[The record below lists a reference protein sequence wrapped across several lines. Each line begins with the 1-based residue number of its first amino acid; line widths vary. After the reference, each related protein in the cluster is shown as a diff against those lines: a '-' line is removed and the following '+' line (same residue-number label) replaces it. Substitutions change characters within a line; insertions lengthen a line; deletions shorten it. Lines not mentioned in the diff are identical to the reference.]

1 LDLYTVWR
9 QEVLIIFKLELLILI
24 EGDFSREVHVPV
36 KVGNRYVQMTL
47 FFSVISSSKVN
58 FVGNVLL
65 AIVNVSIL
73 SVSEGLSVLLIF
85 GEANQSDSGGN
96 VLRYDVVESIERISF
111 ADELDHNFFR
121 GVHTIDENF
130 PFDVFDTQI
139 LSHYR

>member
-24 EGDFSREVHVPV
+24 EGDFSREVDVPV
-36 KVGNRYVQMTL
+36 KVGNRDVQMTL

-139 LSHYR
+139 LSHYC

>member
-1 LDLYTVWR
+1 LDLDTVWR
-9 QEVLIIFKLELLILI
+9 QEVLIIFELELLILI

-36 KVGNRYVQMTL
+36 KVGNRNVQMTL
-47 FFSVISSSKVN
+47 FFSIISSSKVN

-85 GEANQSDSGGN
+85 GETNQSDSGGN
-96 VLRYDVVESIERISF
+96 VLGYDVVESIERISF

-121 GVHTIDENF
+121 
-130 PFDVFDTQI
+130 
-139 LSHYR
+139 